1 MKYFLIIVALFVGN
15 SFSYSL
21 QHISTVPVKKWN
33 EIMDSFIEMDMSIYF
48 GESPDKKEET
58 LLYVIDDSF
67 EDFRSELSWKRC
79 SKKELEKDNKRKKKK
94 CSIKGNRINNDL
106 NRFNSFQYILNKS
119 LEWSEVALEND
130 VGTYQKVVENE
141 KGQWIMNPF
150 DYKATFYA
158 NTKAKQTD
166 LIIVPYFKIGGRQA
180 IYISR
185 ESQQKLFELG
195 YDEITAMTK
204 ENNKDFLFQ

>member
-1 MKYFLIIVALFVGN
+1 
-15 SFSYSL
+15 
-21 QHISTVPVKKWN
+21 
-33 EIMDSFIEMDMSIYF
+33 MDSFIEMDMSIYF

-67 EDFRSELSWKRC
+67 EDYRSELSWKRC

-106 NRFNSFQYILNKS
+106 NRFNSFQYILQKS

-130 VGTYQKVVENE
+130 VGRYQKVVENE
-141 KGQWIMNPF
+141 KGKWIMNPF
-150 DYKATFYA
+150 DYKATFFA
-158 NTKAKQTD
+158 NTKANQTD

-185 ESQQKLFELG
+185 ESQQKLIEIDW
-195 YDEITAMTK
+195 DEIAEMTK

>member
-1 MKYFLIIVALFVGN
+1 
-15 SFSYSL
+15 
-21 QHISTVPVKKWN
+21 
-33 EIMDSFIEMDMSIYF
+33 MDSFIEKDMSIYF
-48 GESPDKKEET
+48 GVSPDKKEQT
-58 LLYVIDDSF
+58 LLYVIDGSF

-94 CSIKGNRINNDL
+94 CSIKGNRINYDL
-106 NRFNSFQYILNKS
+106 NRFNSFQQILQKS

-130 VGTYQKVVENE
+130 VGRYQKVVENE

-150 DYKATFYA
+150 DYKVTFFA
-158 NTKAKQTD
+158 NTKSNQTD

-185 ESQQKLFELG
+185 ESQQKLIEIDW
-195 YDEITAMTK
+195 DEIAEMTK